1 DYMDMDA
8 IKRHFGAGEAAVMS
22 VLAGADLVLLGPDLE
37 TQREVHAAL
46 LAAMRDG
53 TLSEERVREAA
64 GRSLAVAQAYPPQL
78 DAEAPPYAAHRELAR
93 QVAEAGATLLWNDD
107 VLPLAAAAD
116 VLVIAPQ
123 PGGFGEPPHLGDVLA
138 RSLPGVRSL
147 AVATNPTEEQIATA
161 LAQAQ
166 TADVVVLATYHWL
179 GAFPAGM
186 ARLADSLG
194 ATGTPLVVVAIGNPD
209 DVRFLSVRPAA
220 FLAVYGYREANLQGA
235 AAVLTG
241 AITARGVLPVPI
253 EGVPAAPR

>member
-1 DYMDMDA
+1 VELAPFRALIAAGVPAIMTAHVAFPAIDPELPATLSQAALTGLLRGELGFEGLIVTDYMDMDA

-123 PGGFGEPPHLGDVLA
+123 PGG
-138 RSLPGVRSL
+138 
-147 AVATNPTEEQIATA
+147 
-161 LAQAQ
+161 
-166 TADVVVLATYHWL
+166 
-179 GAFPAGM
+179 
-186 ARLADSLG
+186 
-194 ATGTPLVVVAIGNPD
+194 
-209 DVRFLSVRPAA
+209 
-220 FLAVYGYREANLQGA
+220 
-235 AAVLTG
+235 
-241 AITARGVLPVPI
+241 
-253 EGVPAAPR
+253 